1 MCVEKPQSLFRS
13 LNTDII
19 DLLCT
24 DYASVYL
31 CMEDLRCN
39 IMSIVDLYE
48 APHEITNYASV
59 YLCMEDLR

>member
-1 MCVEKPQSLFRS
+1 MCVVKSQLLYRS
-13 LNTDII
+13 LNSGIK

-39 IMSIVDLYE
+39 IISIVDLYE
-48 APHEITNYASV
+48 APHEITN
-59 YLCMEDLR
+59 